1 MAQKHNK
8 FTKGMCSSEDDR
20 FLFIGAGV
28 VPIIT
33 NVITGVQDW
42 YGKNVKN
49 DYLDLEVPMRDI
61 DAAFIKDNK
70 WISVLTA
77 DRKLRLY
84 DTRGTNRR
92 PAKDV
97 ALSVTEKCLM
107 TRMLVS
113 PCENYYYVSN
123 DIGEIFKCDSRADW
137 KSVCKY
143 KGVTTSITD
152 ISVSRKILIASSLD
166 SYIYMFNED

>member
-1 MAQKHNK
+1 MFVEPAKTLTYLMSNGSAFLKRLDLTKEGSLTAEEPFEQIIIAQKHNK
-8 FTKGMCSSEDDR
+8 FTKGLCSSEDDR

-33 NVITGVQDW
+33 NIITGVQDW

-61 DAAFIKDNK
+61 DASFIKDNK

-77 DRKLRLY
+77 DRKIRLY

-92 PAKDV
+92 PAKDI
-97 ALSVTEKCLM
+97 ALPVTEKCLM

-113 PCENYYYVSN
+113 PCETYYYVSN
-123 DIGEIFKCDSRADW
+123 DIG
-137 KSVCKY
+137 
-143 KGVTTSITD
+143 
-152 ISVSRKILIASSLD
+152 
-166 SYIYMFNED
+166 

>member
-1 MAQKHNK
+1 
-8 FTKGMCSSEDDR
+8 MCSSEDDR

-33 NVITGVQDW
+33 NIITGVQDW

-49 DYLDLEVPMRDI
+49 DFLDLEVPMRDI

-77 DRKLRLY
+77 DRKIRLY

-92 PAKDV
+92 PAKDIV
-97 ALSVTEKCLM
+97 LPVTEKSLM
-107 TRMLVS
+107 TRMVVS
-113 PCENYYYVSN
+113 PC
-123 DIGEIFKCDSRADW
+123 
-137 KSVCKY
+137 
-143 KGVTTSITD
+143 
-152 ISVSRKILIASSLD
+152 
-166 SYIYMFNED
+166 